1 MIVTSDESTAFKTVR
16 FPHSRS
22 ACTLTSIIGL
32 YSVYAPR
39 AFAKS
44 RNVLDVLERK
54 NPSLHRNFP
63 RSSFAATTV
72 NLGIHSISID
82 HIDVNNSPETMCVLT
97 PVGKFNDALGGHL
110 ILWDL
115 KLAIRFPAGSTIL
128 LPSALLRH
136 GNTSIQPG
144 ETRYCIIQY
153 TAGGLFR
160 WVANN
165 HRTNEA
171 WEAQATAA
179 EKMERR
185 ETEEES
191 WQRIVET
198 FLHVDELPS
207 GHC

>member
-1 MIVTSDESTAFKTVR
+1 MFI
-16 FPHSRS
+16 
-22 ACTLTSIIGL
+22 LGL
-32 YSVYAPR
+32 YATYAPR
-39 AFAKS
+39 AFLKS
-44 RNVLDVLERK
+44 RTVLDILEGK
-54 NPSLHRNFP
+54 NPSLHRIYP
-63 RSSFAATTV
+63 HSAFAATTV

-97 PVGKFNDALGGHL
+97 PVGDFNDELGGHL

-144 ETRYCIIQY
+144 EKRYCIIQY

-160 WVANN
+160 WVAND

-179 EKMERR
+179 EKADRR
-185 ETEEES
+185 KTEEGS
-191 WQRIVET
+191 WDRIIQT
-198 FLHVDELPS
+198 FLHIDELPT
-207 GHC
+207 GHR